1 MKKLMT
7 AVLAACMV
15 IAIPST
21 IFADEVQD
29 VPQVVDQDSQEETS
43 VKLYAEVG
51 STYAVRLPEKVDVET
66 SPKGFDVEAK
76 GDISS
81 TEKLSVS
88 FPETATLVDT
98 NTGASKKDDIDLT
111 ISNNSHD
118 FAYDDLKDDYDE
130 NVKFTVSVSHDDAV
144 TAGTWEVD
152 LPVTIT
158 LASAE

>member
-7 AVLAACMV
+7 AVLAACM
-15 IAIPST
+15 IISIPST

-88 FPETATLVDT
+88 FPETATLADT
-98 NTGASKKDDIDLT
+98 NTGANKKDDIELT

-118 FAYDDLKDDYDE
+118 FAYDDLKADYDTD
-130 NVKFTVSVSHDDAV
+130 VKFTVSVSHESDI
-144 TAGTWEVD
+144 TAGIWEVD
-152 LPVTIT
+152 LPVTIA